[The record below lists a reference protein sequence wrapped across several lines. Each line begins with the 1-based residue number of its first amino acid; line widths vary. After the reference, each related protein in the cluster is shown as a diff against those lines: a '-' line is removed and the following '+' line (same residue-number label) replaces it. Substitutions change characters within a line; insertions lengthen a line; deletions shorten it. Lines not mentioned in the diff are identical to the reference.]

1 MDGSNDE
8 NLNPPSSDVISS
20 IEDMDAEETAEPQ
33 PATAVESIIATI
45 LTPGSSLNPTFLLIV
60 DLVLA
65 LLLGTF
71 LVLAILTRGNI
82 HVLVLM
88 GIELGLWASIKW
100 SPILYS
106 HVRTLKLIVAHRFV
120 YELQKPEPPSDE
132 ASAPNEASDPDETSN
147 PDEKKTQ

>member
-1 MDGSNDE
+1 MDGSSDE
-8 NLNPPSSDVISS
+8 NPPSSDSISS
-20 IEDMDAEETAEPQ
+20 VQDTDTGEAAEAQ
-33 PATAVESIIATI
+33 PATAVESIITSI

-100 SPILYS
+100 SLILYS

-120 YELQKPEPPSDE
+120 YELQKQEPPSDGVSNPDE
-132 ASAPNEASDPDETSN
+132 TSDPDETSN

>member
-1 MDGSNDE
+1 M
-8 NLNPPSSDVISS
+8 
-20 IEDMDAEETAEPQ
+20 
-33 PATAVESIIATI
+33 ESIIASI

-100 SPILYS
+100 SLILYS

-120 YELQKPEPPSDE
+120 YELQKQEPPSDGVSNPDE
-132 ASAPNEASDPDETSN
+132 TSDPGETSN